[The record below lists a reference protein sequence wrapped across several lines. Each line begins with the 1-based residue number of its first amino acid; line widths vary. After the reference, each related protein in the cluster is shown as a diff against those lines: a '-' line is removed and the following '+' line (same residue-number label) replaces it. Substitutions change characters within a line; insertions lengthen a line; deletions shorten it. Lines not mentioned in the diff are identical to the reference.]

1 MPLSDQKVNYSRK
14 DLRRGPQRNRI
25 DVRNRYGLDH
35 EPHTDYFY
43 GFLCLIYDGVNNIWD
58 IKEQMRLFF
67 ISSTAQLVNE
77 DQDVEE
83 YLQAA
88 KRKGYLQIK
97 EDETVELTKKGR
109 ELVEQCYFINLHTSY
124 WMRLFFSEKTSMVG
138 SVIFLTLLSLL
149 KILTGLQLGSEGMLT
164 EGFENLTDLIK
175 IGIIVILGMK
185 LNKDKASS
193 IIIVLLMLFTGVTMV
208 WSGIDALLNISP
220 IIPSIQAYIIG
231 FVSMALNGLLMFQKS
246 MVGRI
251 SGNLSL
257 LSDSK
262 DAVLNVQISAGV
274 LIGLTFAIFGY
285 YFVDALIAIIIAV
298 IIFKE
303 GIEILIE
310 LTKKEEEFDIR
321 AIKVVADNIYNNR
334 LTGYLLASIR
344 RERISRAALLEN
356 FKKGLTF
363 GRLYYHGFAD
373 FFYDDLGKTIAG
385 QHLDK
390 LIKGKFIEIHDNELT
405 LTSKGLKYFY
415 KAKAKEFKFRSE
427 RIYECFSIRTGQIYC
442 LLVFIIFILLIIFA
456 NPINVLLNSL

>member
-14 DLRRGPQRNRI
+14 DLRKGPQRDRL

-43 GFLCLIYDGVNNIWD
+43 GFLCLIYDGVNNIRD

-88 KRKGYLQIK
+88 KRKDYLQIK
-97 EDETVELTKKGR
+97 KDETVELTKKGR
-109 ELVEQCYFINLHTSY
+109 DLVEQCYFINLHTSY
-124 WMRLFFSEKTSMVG
+124 WMRLFFSEKTSLIG

-149 KILTGLQLGSEGMLT
+149 KIFTALQLGSEGMLT

-175 IGIIVILGMK
+175 IGIIVVIGMK
-185 LNKDKASS
+185 LKKDKASS

-208 WSGIDALLNISP
+208 WSGIEALLNPSP
-220 IIPSIQAYIIG
+220 IIPTIQAYIIG
-231 FVSMALNGLLMFQKS
+231 LVSMALNGLLMFQKS
-246 MVGRI
+246 FVGRI

-262 DAVLNVQISAGV
+262 DALLNVQISAGV

-285 YFVDALIAIIIAV
+285 YFVDALTAIIIAV

-303 GIEILIE
+303 GIEILFE

-344 RERISRAALLEN
+344 RERISRSALLEN
-356 FKKGLTF
+356 FKKGLMF

-373 FFYDDLGKTIAG
+373 FFYDDLGKTIAS

-390 LIKGKFIEIHDNELT
+390 LIKGNFVEIHDNELM
-405 LTSKGLKYFY
+405 LTKKGLKYFY

-427 RIYECFSIRTGQIYC
+427 RIYEGFSIRAGQIYC
-442 LLVFIIFILLIIFA
+442 LLLFLILILVIIFA

>member
-1 MPLSDQKVNYSRK
+1 MPLSDQKLKYSRK
-14 DLRRGPQRNRI
+14 DLRKGPQRDRSK
-25 DVRNRYGLDH
+25 VKYQYGLEH

-43 GFLCLIYDGVNNIWD
+43 GFLCLIYDGIND
-58 IKEQMRLFF
+58 IKEIKAQMRLFF
-67 ISSTAQLVNE
+67 ISSTEQLVNE

-88 KRKGYLQIK
+88 KRKEFLQIK
-97 EDETVELTKKGR
+97 KDETVELTKKGR
-109 ELVEQCYFINLHTSY
+109 DLVEQCYYINLHTSY
-124 WMRLFFSEKTSMVG
+124 WMRLFFSEKTSMIG
-138 SVIFLTLLSLL
+138 SVLFLSLLSLL

-164 EGFENLTDLIK
+164 DGFENLTDLIK

-185 LNKDKASS
+185 LKKDKASS
-193 IIIVLLMLFTGVTMV
+193 IVIVLLMLFTGVLMV
-208 WSGIDALLNISP
+208 WSGIDALLNPSP
-220 IIPSIQAYIIG
+220 IIPTIQAYIIG
-231 FVSMALNGLLMFQKS
+231 LVSMALNGLLMFQKS
-246 MVGRI
+246 FVGRI

-262 DAVLNVQISAGV
+262 DAVLNVKISAGV

-303 GIEILIE
+303 GIEILIV

-344 RERISRAALLEN
+344 RERITRSALLDN
-356 FKKGLTF
+356 FKKGLTL
-363 GRLYYHGFAD
+363 GRLYYHGCAD
-373 FFYDDLGKTIAG
+373 FFYGDLGRTIAG

-390 LIKGKFIEIHDNELT
+390 LIEGKFVEIHDSELM
-405 LTSKGLKYFY
+405 LTKKGLKYFY

-427 RIYECFSIRTGQIYC
+427 RIYEGFNIRVGQLYC
-442 LLVFIIFILLIIFA
+442 LLFFIIFILLIIFA
-456 NPINVLLNSL
+456 HPINVLLNSF